1 MAFRPRVV
9 IVEDDP
15 DILLVLRINL
25 ELAGFNTSLAADGAT
40 GLRRIESERPDLVLL
55 DLMLPGLDG
64 WSVLAEL
71 GSRQD
76 GPPVVVCSAKHG
88 ARDIERAERLGA
100 TGFVTKPF
108 QIDRV
113 IEVALETVQRH
124 PVRGT
129 RPDSEELTE
138 GFPIAGIEPA

>member
-15 DILLVLRINL
+15 DILLVLRLNL
-25 ELAGFNTSLAADGAT
+25 ELAGFETSLAADGAT
-40 GLRRIESERPDLVLL
+40 GLRRIETERPDLVLL

-71 GSRQD
+71 GSRQG
-76 GPPVVVCSAKHG
+76 GPPVVVCSSKQG

-100 TGFVTKPF
+100 AAYVTKPF

-129 RPDSEELTE
+129 GTGSEALPE
-138 GFPIAGIEPA
+138 GIPIAGVEPA